1 MKEQMQTNLLKKF
14 CVFVCCLTAMFF
26 FAGVSHITAETTV
39 EINWQEYFN
48 DVNGTAI
55 FYYPEADTYVVYQ
68 RELSEKRSSPCS
80 TFKIFSTYV
89 GLDTGV
95 IQMND
100 SVRTWNGTTY
110 WYEPWNRDIGLP
122 DAFRQSCV
130 WYYRQVIDDIGQPVM
145 QAHIDEMNYG
155 NRDIS
160 DWQGDLNEGEPLAEL
175 KGFWLE
181 SSLKISPKEQIQ
193 VLRRIMEH
201 PEKGE
206 LANTLKLLMLT
217 RDDAATGLKVYGKT
231 GFGRVD
237 GKNTDAW
244 FVGLY
249 ERDGKTA
256 YFALRL
262 DDPDNPRA
270 TSDKAKA
277 IALSIIDDMDGNALF
292 AEVRRI
298 SDSGTTAAKA
308 AFPGGKVN

>member
-1 MKEQMQTNLLKKF
+1 MQTNPFKRF
-14 CVFVCCLTAMFF
+14 FVFICCLTVILFS
-26 FAGVSHITAETTV
+26 AGVSHTAAETTV
-39 EINWQEYFN
+39 EINLQEYF
-48 DVNGTAI
+48 DGVNGTAI
-55 FYYPEADTYVVYQ
+55 FYYPESDTYAVYQ
-68 RELSEKRSSPCS
+68 KELSEKRSSPCS

-100 SVRTWNGTTY
+100 SVRTWNGTVY

>member
-1 MKEQMQTNLLKKF
+1 MQTNPFKRF
-14 CVFVCCLTAMFF
+14 FVFICCLTVILFS
-26 FAGVSHITAETTV
+26 AGVSHTAAETTV
-39 EINWQEYFN
+39 EINLQEYF
-48 DVNGTAI
+48 DGVNGTAI
-55 FYYPEADTYVVYQ
+55 FYYPESDTYAVYQ
-68 RELSEKRSSPCS
+68 KELSEKRSSPCS

-89 GLDTGV
+89 GLDMGV

-249 ERDGKTA
+249 EKNGKTA

>member
-1 MKEQMQTNLLKKF
+1 M
-14 CVFVCCLTAMFF
+14 
-26 FAGVSHITAETTV
+26 
-39 EINWQEYFN
+39 
-48 DVNGTAI
+48 
-55 FYYPEADTYVVYQ
+55 
-68 RELSEKRSSPCS
+68 
-80 TFKIFSTYV
+80 
-89 GLDTGV
+89 GV

-100 SVRTWNGTTY
+100 SVRTWNGTRY

-145 QAHIDEMNYG
+145 QAYIDEMNYG

-160 DWQGDLNEGEPLAEL
+160 DWQGDLNEGEPLTDL

-193 VLRRIMEH
+193 VLRRIMER

-206 LANTLKLLMLT
+206 LANTLKLLMLS
-217 RDDAATGLKVYGKT
+217 RDDTETSLKVYGKT

-249 ERDGKTA
+249 EREEKTA

-262 DDPDNPRA
+262 DDPDNPKA
-270 TSDKAKA
+270 TSDKAKT
-277 IALSIIDDMDGNALF
+277 IALSIIDDMAGNALF

-298 SDSGTTAAKA
+298 SDSGATAAKA
-308 AFPGGKVN
+308 AFPSGKVN

>member
-1 MKEQMQTNLLKKF
+1 MQTNPFKRF
-14 CVFVCCLTAMFF
+14 FVFICCLTVILFS
-26 FAGVSHITAETTV
+26 AGVSHTAAETTV
-39 EINWQEYFN
+39 EINLQEYF
-48 DVNGTAI
+48 DGVNGTAI
-55 FYYPEADTYVVYQ
+55 FYYPESDTYAVYQ
-68 RELSEKRSSPCS
+68 KELSEKRSSPCS

-100 SVRTWNGTTY
+100 SVRTWNGTVY

-145 QAHIDEMNYG
+145 QAYIDEMNYG

-160 DWQGDLNEGEPLAEL
+160 DWKGDFNEGEPLADL

-201 PEKGE
+201 PKKGE

-262 DDPDNPRA
+262 DAPDNPRA

-277 IALSIIDDMDGNALF
+277 IALSIIDDMDGKALF

>member
-48 DVNGTAI
+48 DVNGTAV

-160 DWQGDLNEGEPLAEL
+160 DWQGDLNEGEPLADL

-249 ERDGKTA
+249 EREEKTA

-262 DDPDNPRA
+262 DDPDNPKA
-270 TSDKAKA
+270 TSDKAKT
-277 IALSIIDDMDGNALF
+277 IALSIIDDMAGNALF

-298 SDSGTTAAKA
+298 SDSGATAAKA
-308 AFPGGKVN
+308 AFPSGKVN

>member
-1 MKEQMQTNLLKKF
+1 MQTNPFKRF
-14 CVFVCCLTAMFF
+14 FVFICCLTAILFS
-26 FAGVSHITAETTV
+26 AGVSHTAAETTV
-39 EINWQEYFN
+39 EINLQEYF
-48 DVNGTAI
+48 DGVNGTAI

-68 RELSEKRSSPCS
+68 KELSEKRSSACS

-95 IQMND
+95 IQRDD
-100 SVRTWNGTTY
+100 SVRKWNGTAY
-110 WYEPWNRDIGLP
+110 WYEPWNRDMGLP

-145 QAHIDEMNYG
+145 QAYIDEMNYG

-160 DWQGDLNEGEPLAEL
+160 DWKGDFNEGEPLADL

-201 PEKGE
+201 PAKDE
-206 LANTLKLLMLT
+206 LADTLKLLMLT
-217 RDDAATGLKVYGKT
+217 RDDAARGLKVYGKT

-237 GKNTDAW
+237 GKNADAW

-249 ERDGKTA
+249 EKNGKTA

-262 DDPDNPRA
+262 DDPDNPKA
-270 TSDKAKA
+270 TSDKARE
-277 IALSIIDDMDGNALF
+277 IALSII
-292 AEVRRI
+292 
-298 SDSGTTAAKA
+298 SDRGFYDLEK
-308 AFPGGKVN
+308 KM

>member
-1 MKEQMQTNLLKKF
+1 MQTNPFKRF
-14 CVFVCCLTAMFF
+14 FVFICCLTVILFS
-26 FAGVSHITAETTV
+26 AGVSHTAAETTV
-39 EINWQEYFN
+39 EINLQEYF
-48 DVNGTAI
+48 DGVNGTAI
-55 FYYPEADTYVVYQ
+55 FYYPESDTYAVYQ
-68 RELSEKRSSPCS
+68 KELSEKRSSPCS

-89 GLDTGV
+89 GLDMGV

-100 SVRTWNGTTY
+100 SVRTWNGTRY

-145 QAHIDEMNYG
+145 QAYIDEMNYG

-160 DWQGDLNEGEPLAEL
+160 DWQGDLNEGEPLTDL

-193 VLRRIMEH
+193 VLRRIMER

-206 LANTLKLLMLT
+206 LANTLKLLMLS
-217 RDDAATGLKVYGKT
+217 RDDTETSLKVYGKT

-249 ERDGKTA
+249 EKNGKTA

-262 DDPDNPRA
+262 DDPDNPKA
-270 TSDKAKA
+270 TSDKAKT
-277 IALSIIDDMDGNALF
+277 IALSIIDDMAGNALF

-298 SDSGTTAAKA
+298 SDSGATAAKA
-308 AFPGGKVN
+308 AFPSGKVN

>member
-1 MKEQMQTNLLKKF
+1 MQTNPFKRF
-14 CVFVCCLTAMFF
+14 FVFICCLTVILFS
-26 FAGVSHITAETTV
+26 AGVSHTAAETTV
-39 EINWQEYFN
+39 EINLQEYF
-48 DVNGTAI
+48 DGVNGTAI
-55 FYYPEADTYVVYQ
+55 FYYPESDTYAVYQ
-68 RELSEKRSSPCS
+68 KELSEKRSSPCS

-100 SVRTWNGTTY
+100 SVRTWNGTRY

-145 QAHIDEMNYG
+145 QAYIDEMNYG

-160 DWQGDLNEGEPLAEL
+160 DWQGDLNEGEPLTDL

>member
-26 FAGVSHITAETTV
+26 FAGVSRTTAETTV

-68 RELSEKRSSPCS
+68 KALSEKRSSPCS

-100 SVRTWNGTTY
+100 SVRKWNGTAY
-110 WYEPWNRDIGLP
+110 WYEPWNRDMGLP

-145 QAHIDEMNYG
+145 QAYIDEMNYG

-249 ERDGKTA
+249 EKNGKTA

-308 AFPGGKVN
+308 AFPGGS

>member
-1 MKEQMQTNLLKKF
+1 MQTNIFKRF
-14 CVFVCCLTAMFF
+14 FVFICCLTAILFS
-26 FAGVSHITAETTV
+26 AGVSRTVAETTV
-39 EINWQEYFN
+39 EINLQEYF
-48 DVNGTAI
+48 DGVNGTAI

-68 RELSEKRSSPCS
+68 KELSEKRSSPCS

-100 SVRTWNGTTY
+100 SVRTWNGTVY

-249 ERDGKTA
+249 EKNGKTA

-262 DDPDNPRA
+262 DAPDNPKA
-270 TSDKAKA
+270 TSDRAKV
-277 IALSIIDDMDGNALF
+277 IAMSIIDDMAGNALF

-298 SDSGTTAAKA
+298 SDSGVTAAKA

>member
-1 MKEQMQTNLLKKF
+1 MKKQMQTNLLKKF

-26 FAGVSHITAETTV
+26 SAGVSRTTAETTV

-68 RELSEKRSSPCS
+68 KELSEKRSSPCS

-100 SVRTWNGTTY
+100 SVRTWNGTVY

-145 QAHIDEMNYG
+145 QAYIDEMNYG

-160 DWQGDLNEGEPLAEL
+160 DWKGDFNEGEPLADL

-201 PEKGE
+201 PKKGE

-249 ERDGKTA
+249 EKNGKTA

>member
-1 MKEQMQTNLLKKF
+1 MQLNLF
-14 CVFVCCLTAMFF
+14 RNFFVFICCLTAILFST
-26 FAGVSHITAETTV
+26 GVNHTAAETTV
-39 EINWQEYFN
+39 EINLQEYFN
-48 DVNGTAI
+48 GVNGTAI
-55 FYYPEADTYVVYQ
+55 FYYPESDAYAVYQ
-68 RELSEKRSSPCS
+68 KELSEKRSSPCS

-95 IQMND
+95 IQMDD
-100 SVRTWNGTTY
+100 SVRKWNGTAY

-145 QAHIDEMNYG
+145 QAYIDEMKYG

-160 DWQGDLNEGEPLAEL
+160 DWQGDLNEGEPLTDL

-181 SSLKISPKEQIQ
+181 SSLKISPKEQIE
-193 VLRRIMEH
+193 VLRRIMED
-201 PEKGE
+201 PAKGE

-217 RDDAATGLKVYGKT
+217 RDDEGTGLKVYGKT

-249 ERDGKTA
+249 EKDGRTA
-256 YFALRL
+256 YFAVRL
-262 DDPDNPRA
+262 DDLDNPKA

-277 IALSIIDDMDGNALF
+277 IALSIINDMAGNALF

-298 SDSGTTAAKA
+298 SDSGATAAKA
-308 AFPGGKVN
+308 AFPDGKVN

>member
-1 MKEQMQTNLLKKF
+1 MQTNPFKRF
-14 CVFVCCLTAMFF
+14 FVFICCLTVILFS
-26 FAGVSHITAETTV
+26 AGVSHTAAETTV
-39 EINWQEYFN
+39 EINLQEYF
-48 DVNGTAI
+48 DGVNGTAI
-55 FYYPEADTYVVYQ
+55 FYYPESDTYAVYQ
-68 RELSEKRSSPCS
+68 KELSEKRSSPCS

-89 GLDTGV
+89 GLDMGV

-100 SVRTWNGTTY
+100 SVRTWNGTVY

-308 AFPGGKVN
+308 AFPGGS

>member
-1 MKEQMQTNLLKKF
+1 MQTNPFKRF
-14 CVFVCCLTAMFF
+14 FVFVCCLTTMFF
-26 FAGVSHITAETTV
+26 SAGVSRTTAETTV

-68 RELSEKRSSPCS
+68 KELSEKRSSPCS

-100 SVRTWNGTTY
+100 SVRTWNGTAY

-145 QAHIDEMNYG
+145 QAYIDEMNYG
-155 NRDIS
+155 NKDIS
-160 DWQGDLNEGEPLAEL
+160 DWQGDLNKREPLAEL

-193 VLRRIMEH
+193 VLRRIMED
-201 PEKGE
+201 PAKAE
-206 LANTLKLLMLT
+206 LADTLKLLMLT

-262 DDPDNPRA
+262 DDPGNPRA

-277 IALSIIDDMDGNALF
+277 IALLIINDMAGNALF
-292 AEVRRI
+292 AEARRI
-298 SDSGTTAAKA
+298 SDSDATAAKA
-308 AFPGGKVN
+308 AFSGGKVN

>member
-1 MKEQMQTNLLKKF
+1 MQTNPFKRF
-14 CVFVCCLTAMFF
+14 FVFICCLTVILFSAD
-26 FAGVSHITAETTV
+26 VSHTAAETTV
-39 EINWQEYFN
+39 EINLQEYF
-48 DVNGTAI
+48 DGVNGTAI
-55 FYYPEADTYVVYQ
+55 FYYPESDTYAVYQ
-68 RELSEKRSSPCS
+68 KELSEKRSSPCS

-89 GLDTGV
+89 GLDMGV

-100 SVRTWNGTTY
+100 SVRTWNGTVY

-145 QAHIDEMNYG
+145 QAYIDEMNYG

-160 DWQGDLNEGEPLAEL
+160 DWKGDFNEGEPLADL

-201 PEKGE
+201 PTKGE

-249 ERDGKTA
+249 EKNGKTA

>member
-1 MKEQMQTNLLKKF
+1 MQTNPFKRF
-14 CVFVCCLTAMFF
+14 FVFICCLTVILFS
-26 FAGVSHITAETTV
+26 AGVSHTAAETTV
-39 EINWQEYFN
+39 EINLQEYF
-48 DVNGTAI
+48 DGVNGTAI
-55 FYYPEADTYVVYQ
+55 FYYPESDTYAVYQ
-68 RELSEKRSSPCS
+68 KELSEKRSSPCS

-89 GLDTGV
+89 GLDMGV

-100 SVRTWNGTTY
+100 SVRTWNGTRY

-145 QAHIDEMNYG
+145 QAYIDEMNYG

-160 DWQGDLNEGEPLAEL
+160 DWQGDLNEGEPLTDL

-193 VLRRIMEH
+193 VLRRIMER

-298 SDSGTTAAKA
+298 SDSGATAAKA
-308 AFPGGKVN
+308 AFPSGKVN

>member
-1 MKEQMQTNLLKKF
+1 M
-14 CVFVCCLTAMFF
+14 
-26 FAGVSHITAETTV
+26 
-39 EINWQEYFN
+39 
-48 DVNGTAI
+48 
-55 FYYPEADTYVVYQ
+55 AD
-68 RELSEKRSSPCS
+68 
-80 TFKIFSTYV
+80 
-89 GLDTGV
+89 
-95 IQMND
+95 
-100 SVRTWNGTTY
+100 
-110 WYEPWNRDIGLP
+110 
-122 DAFRQSCV
+122 
-130 WYYRQVIDDIGQPVM
+130 
-145 QAHIDEMNYG
+145 
-155 NRDIS
+155 
-160 DWQGDLNEGEPLAEL
+160 L

-201 PEKGE
+201 PKKGE

-249 ERDGKTA
+249 EKNGKTA

-277 IALSIIDDMDGNALF
+277 IALSIIDDMAGNALF
-292 AEVRRI
+292 AEARRI
-298 SDSGTTAAKA
+298 SDSDATAAKA
-308 AFPGGKVN
+308 AFSGGKVN

>member
-1 MKEQMQTNLLKKF
+1 MQTNPFKRF
-14 CVFVCCLTAMFF
+14 FVFICCLTAILFS
-26 FAGVSHITAETTV
+26 AGISHTAAETTV
-39 EINWQEYFN
+39 EINLQEYFN

-55 FYYPEADTYVVYQ
+55 FYYPESDTYAVYQ
-68 RELSEKRSSPCS
+68 KELSEKRSSPCS

>member
-1 MKEQMQTNLLKKF
+1 MQTNIFKRF
-14 CVFVCCLTAMFF
+14 FVFICCLTAILFS
-26 FAGVSHITAETTV
+26 AGVSRTVAETTV
-39 EINWQEYFN
+39 EINLQEYF
-48 DVNGTAI
+48 DGVNGTAI
-55 FYYPEADTYVVYQ
+55 FYYPESDTYAVYQ
-68 RELSEKRSSPCS
+68 KELSEKRSSPCS

-89 GLDTGV
+89 GLDMGV

>member
-1 MKEQMQTNLLKKF
+1 MQTNPFKRF
-14 CVFVCCLTAMFF
+14 FVFICCLTVILFS
-26 FAGVSHITAETTV
+26 AGVSHTAAETTV
-39 EINWQEYFN
+39 EINLQEYF
-48 DVNGTAI
+48 DGVNGTAI
-55 FYYPEADTYVVYQ
+55 FYYPESDTYAVYQ
-68 RELSEKRSSPCS
+68 KELSEKRSSPCS

-100 SVRTWNGTTY
+100 SVRTWNGTVY

-145 QAHIDEMNYG
+145 QAYIDEMNYG

-160 DWQGDLNEGEPLAEL
+160 DWKGDFNEGEPLADL

-277 IALSIIDDMDGNALF
+277 IALSIIDDMAGNALF

-298 SDSGTTAAKA
+298 SDSGATAAKA
-308 AFPGGKVN
+308 AFPSGKVN

>member
-1 MKEQMQTNLLKKF
+1 MQTNPFKRF
-14 CVFVCCLTAMFF
+14 FVFICCLTVILFS
-26 FAGVSHITAETTV
+26 AGVSHTAAETTV
-39 EINWQEYFN
+39 EINLQEYF
-48 DVNGTAI
+48 DGVNGTAI
-55 FYYPEADTYVVYQ
+55 FYYPESDTYAVYQ
-68 RELSEKRSSPCS
+68 KELSEKRSSPCS

-89 GLDTGV
+89 GLDMGV

-100 SVRTWNGTTY
+100 SVRTWNGTRY

-145 QAHIDEMNYG
+145 QAYIDEMNYG

-160 DWQGDLNEGEPLAEL
+160 DWQGDLNEGEPLTDL

-193 VLRRIMEH
+193 VLRRIMER

-206 LANTLKLLMLT
+206 LANTLKLLMLS
-217 RDDAATGLKVYGKT
+217 RDDTETSLKVYGKT

>member
-1 MKEQMQTNLLKKF
+1 MQTNPFKRF
-14 CVFVCCLTAMFF
+14 FVFICCLTVILFS
-26 FAGVSHITAETTV
+26 AGVSHTAAETTV
-39 EINWQEYFN
+39 EINLQEYF
-48 DVNGTAI
+48 DGVNGTAI
-55 FYYPEADTYVVYQ
+55 FYYPESDTYAVYQ
-68 RELSEKRSSPCS
+68 KELSEKRSSPCS

-100 SVRTWNGTTY
+100 SVRTWNGTAY

-308 AFPGGKVN
+308 AFPGGS

>member
-1 MKEQMQTNLLKKF
+1 MQTNPFKRF
-14 CVFVCCLTAMFF
+14 FVFICCLTVILFS
-26 FAGVSHITAETTV
+26 AGVSHTAAETTV
-39 EINWQEYFN
+39 EINLQEYF
-48 DVNGTAI
+48 DGVNGTAI
-55 FYYPEADTYVVYQ
+55 FYYPESDTYAVYQ
-68 RELSEKRSSPCS
+68 KELSEKRSSPCS

-89 GLDTGV
+89 GLDMGV

-100 SVRTWNGTTY
+100 SVRTWNGTRY

-145 QAHIDEMNYG
+145 QAYIDEMNYG

-160 DWQGDLNEGEPLAEL
+160 DWQGDLNEGEPLTDL

-193 VLRRIMEH
+193 VLRRIMER

>member
-1 MKEQMQTNLLKKF
+1 MRTNLLKKF
-14 CVFVCCLTAMFF
+14 CIFVCCLTAMFF
-26 FAGVSHITAETTV
+26 SAGVSRITAETAV

-55 FYYPEADTYVVYQ
+55 FYYPESDTYAVYQ
-68 RELSEKRSSPCS
+68 KELSEKRSSPCS

-100 SVRTWNGTTY
+100 SVRTWNGTAY

-145 QAHIDEMNYG
+145 QAYIDEMNYG

-160 DWQGDLNEGEPLAEL
+160 DWQGDLNEREPLAEL

-217 RDDAATGLKVYGKT
+217 RDDAATELKVYGKT

-249 ERDGKTA
+249 EKNGKTA

-277 IALSIIDDMDGNALF
+277 IALSIIDDMAGNALF
-292 AEVRRI
+292 AEARRI
-298 SDSGTTAAKA
+298 SDSDATAAKA
-308 AFPGGKVN
+308 AFSGGKVN

>member
-1 MKEQMQTNLLKKF
+1 MQTNPFKRF
-14 CVFVCCLTAMFF
+14 FVFICCLTVILFS
-26 FAGVSHITAETTV
+26 AGVSHTAAETTV
-39 EINWQEYFN
+39 EINLQEYF
-48 DVNGTAI
+48 DGVNGTAI
-55 FYYPEADTYVVYQ
+55 FYYPESDTYAVYQ
-68 RELSEKRSSPCS
+68 KELSEKRSSPCS

-89 GLDTGV
+89 GLDMGV

>member
-1 MKEQMQTNLLKKF
+1 MQTNIFKRF
-14 CVFVCCLTAMFF
+14 FVFICCLTAILFS
-26 FAGVSHITAETTV
+26 AGVSRTVAETTV
-39 EINWQEYFN
+39 EINLQEYF
-48 DVNGTAI
+48 DGVNGTAI
-55 FYYPEADTYVVYQ
+55 FYYPESDTYAVYQ
-68 RELSEKRSSPCS
+68 KELSEKRSSPCS

-89 GLDTGV
+89 GLDMGV

-100 SVRTWNGTTY
+100 SVRTWNGTVY

>member
-1 MKEQMQTNLLKKF
+1 MQTNLLKKF

-26 FAGVSHITAETTV
+26 SAGVSRTTAETTV

-68 RELSEKRSSPCS
+68 KELSEKRSSPCS

-100 SVRTWNGTTY
+100 SVRTWNGTVY

-249 ERDGKTA
+249 ERDGKRA